1 MLSPSRKDNELLNAK
16 RLSKAALAAFACA
29 FAWAGCT
36 LKTDAPLP
44 AQQPRTIELSFA
56 QIQEIQPEETP
67 EVSSAFSALTEAE
80 TESMSGLESSL
91 AQTDESQRDPAPE
104 TVENLPVVPELKPDY
119 GTSVLTADTQIK
131 GDIQCLADL
140 EVHGQIYGSLFCEG
154 RVFVDGEVNGGIQA
168 QNVTLNHAKI
178 QGDILCA
185 GELEVLEQ
193 SVITGNLQA
202 EKITLN
208 GRIKGNLYCKN
219 LLVLMACSFVEGDII
234 TGKISVQEGAQ
245 MTGSLTTSES
255 ENG

>member
-1 MLSPSRKDNELLNAK
+1 MTKKYGKNSFQKSWKTILSHHEQQSSANQEEKTEPLIPAEL
-16 RLSKAALAAFACA
+16 R
-29 FAWAGCT
+29 
-36 LKTDAPLP
+36 
-44 AQQPRTIELSFA
+44 E
-56 QIQEIQPEETP
+56 PEETP
-67 EVSSAFSALTEAE
+67 EVSSAFSTLTEAE
-80 TESMSGLESSL
+80 TESMTGLEFNL

-104 TVENLPVVPELKPDY
+104 TVENPPAVPELKPDY

-219 LLVLMACSFVEGDII
+219 LLVLMACSYVEGDII